1 MTLQTALEVIEQDG
15 YVQDIGQL
23 TEIRKELDKMVSRG
37 ELKKTRMYWNNMGIG
52 NLKTTYYK

>member
-37 ELKKTRMYWNNMGIG
+37 ELKKTRMLWNNMGIG